1 MYVLTP
7 SVPSG
12 LASVVASADDSSGGS
27 IEWPTVIL
35 ILGLSLLA
43 FFVFVAIAAIVSENR
58 KMRINAGQDEA
69 VRQLVNRYEQLA
81 STTLDAQQRI
91 AADVAEL
98 RSRTSSIEQIL
109 RSVE

>member
-1 MYVLTP
+1 MHALTP
-7 SVPSG
+7 
-12 LASVVASADDSSGGS
+12 LALAAVAASSDDAGGS
-27 IEWPTVIL
+27 LEWPTVIL
-35 ILGLSLLA
+35 ILGLCLLA
-43 FFVFVAIAAIVSENR
+43 FFVFVAITAFVQENR
-58 KMRINAGQDEA
+58 KMRVTAGQDEA

-81 STTLDAQQRI
+81 STTLDAQQRT